1 MLQLKQF
8 GVETASYRWFG
19 RPRWQARLQDINL
32 QLHPGELV
40 ALVGASGAGKS
51 LLVQGLLELLP
62 PHTRRTGKICITEL
76 TGSAQSPSGKSPA
89 PHRLFSYIPQSV
101 AALNPLRTIGA
112 QLQRAGELAGIPPS
126 QREPHIAS
134 LLQRHQL
141 DDGIQQLHPHQISG
155 GMAKRTL
162 ICCASLHHSR
172 YLLADE
178 VTAWLDDDNAR
189 ATLRH
194 LRERC
199 EAGCGVLWITHDLAL
214 AAEYAD
220 RVAVLHAGRLV
231 ETLSSTELRRGEGS
245 AYVQA
250 LWQALPQHGFH
261 VTDPA
266 QLQELARAAG

>member
-1 MLQLKQF
+1 MLQLQHF

-32 QLHPGELV
+32 HLHPGELV

-51 LLVQGLLELLP
+51 LLVQGLLDLLP
-62 PHTRRTGKICITEL
+62 PHTRRTGSMFITEE
-76 TGSAQSPSGKSPA
+76 TVKDNTQETERR
-89 PHRLFSYIPQSV
+89 RLFSYIPQSV
-101 AALNPLRTIGA
+101 SALNPLRSIGA
-112 QLQRAGELAGIPPS
+112 QLQRAGKLAGVPAT
-126 QREPHIAS
+126 QRAAQIHS

-141 DDGIQQLHPHQISG
+141 NPTTQQLYPHQLSG

-162 ICCASLHHSR
+162 ICCAGLHHSR

-178 VTAWLDDDNAR
+178 VTAWLDQDNAI
-189 ATLRH
+189 ATLRY

-199 EAGCGVLWITHDLAL
+199 HAGCGVLWITHDLAL

-231 ETLSSTELRRGEGS
+231 ETLSSTELRGGGGS

-250 LWQALPQHGFH
+250 LWQALPQHGFQITSP
-261 VTDPA
+261 VR
-266 QLQELARAAG
+266 LQEYARAAS

>member
-1 MLQLKQF
+1 MLQLQQF

-19 RPRWQARLQDINL
+19 RPRWQARLQNINL
-32 QLHPGELV
+32 QLYPGELV

-51 LLVQGLLELLP
+51 LLVQGLLDLLP
-62 PHTRRTGKICITEL
+62 PHTRRIGKMCISEITDVP
-76 TGSAQSPSGKSPA
+76 QDQPA
-89 PHRLFSYIPQSV
+89 PQHRLFSYIPQSV
-101 AALNPLRTIGA
+101 SALNPLRTIGA
-112 QLQRAGELAGIPPS
+112 QLQRASELAGIPTS
-126 QREPHIAS
+126 QREPHIVS

-141 DDGIQQLHPHQISG
+141 QSGIQQLYPHQISG

-162 ICCASLHHSR
+162 ICCASLQHSR

-199 EAGCGVLWITHDLAL
+199 DAGCGVLWITHDLAL

-231 ETLSSTELRRGEGS
+231 ETLPSTELRQGGGS
-245 AYVQA
+245 TYVQA

-266 QLQELARAAG
+266 HLQELGRAAG